1 VQKHLR
7 DFNLIYILFYVNL
20 SLKLLKNKDMEK
32 INVAVVGQMY
42 SEAMILIT
50 LLQNMPE
57 INLIPESIGNT
68 DNLDFILS
76 KIGINGKEIKIFP
89 TDKIGIFLKY
99 KNLIV
104 VDFKKEN
111 RNIDFYI
118 KNNIRYIIPD
128 EKKTESII
136 KLILS
141 P

>member
-1 VQKHLR
+1 VLLHLR

-76 KIGINGKEIKIFP
+76 KTGINGKEIKIFP
-89 TDKIGIFLKY
+89 IDKIEIFLKY

-136 KLILS
+136 KLILL

>member
-1 VQKHLR
+1 MQKHLR

>member
-1 VQKHLR
+1 
-7 DFNLIYILFYVNL
+7 
-20 SLKLLKNKDMEK
+20 MEK

-76 KIGINGKEIKIFP
+76 KIGINGKEIKVFP
-89 TDKIGIFLKY
+89 IDKIGIFLKY